1 MFKRKLVLPKN
12 VKPKIVIAVII
23 LLILGFVIGECV
35 SVLSV
40 NIKTQVAMAATV
52 YDTIDTRAVIIRDE
66 KAVEGIDGIALPA
79 VADGEKVNAGG
90 EIAMSFSS
98 AENAEKYSN
107 YLALEEK
114 HKHYTE
120 LENTAVG
127 SVTDIELLERN
138 ILTDVNS
145 YIRSIGR
152 NDINGADNYAFN
164 VNDDLT
170 KREILVGERVDF
182 SASISEI
189 EKKLANIDV
198 SSCKPTGY
206 ITAQKAGFY
215 SKYTDGCEN
224 MIDYSKVKNMS
235 LKDFDECLT
244 NALSAKGSTMKGGK
258 IISSFVWYFACVVNA
273 EEVADLKDG
282 QSAHVIV
289 KSTDKDLKCT
299 VVKGADVALS
309 ADKTLLILSCNEMD
323 KNISSMRLEDI
334 EIRVKS
340 YTGIKVNSSA
350 VHDLDGEKGVY
361 ALVSNIAKWRR
372 ADILYTGD
380 GYVILSYDD
389 PDIKNGIKLYDKII
403 IRGRDVYD
411 GRVFA

>member
-1 MFKRKLVLPKN
+1 MAKRKFVLPKN

-40 NIKTQVAMAATV
+40 NIETQVAMTTTV
-52 YDTIDTRAVIIRDE
+52 YDTIETRAVIIRDE
-66 KAVEGIDGIALPA
+66 KAVEGIDGIVLPA

-90 EIAMSFSS
+90 KIAMSFSS
-98 AENAEKYSN
+98 AENAEKYAN
-107 YLALEEK
+107 YLVLEEK

-127 SVTDIELLERN
+127 NVTDIELLEKN
-138 ILTDVNS
+138 ILSDVNS

-152 NDINGADNYAFN
+152 NELNSADEYAFN

-170 KREILVGERVDF
+170 KREILVGEHVDF
-182 SASISEI
+182 SSSISEI
-189 EKKLANIDV
+189 EGKLANIDV

-206 ITAQKAGFY
+206 ITAPKAGFY

-224 MIDYSKVKNMS
+224 MIDYSKVKTMS
-235 LKDFDECLT
+235 VKNFDECLN

-258 IISSFVWYFACVVNA
+258 IISSFIWYFACVVNA
-273 EEVADLKDG
+273 EDVAGLQDG
-282 QSAHVIV
+282 QNAQVIV
-289 KSTDKDLKCT
+289 KSTDKELKCT
-299 VVKGADVALS
+299 IVKGADVALS

-350 VHDLDGEKGVY
+350 VHDLNGEKGVY

>member
-1 MFKRKLVLPKN
+1 M
-12 VKPKIVIAVII
+12 I
-23 LLILGFVIGECV
+23 C
-35 SVLSV
+35 
-40 NIKTQVAMAATV
+40 
-52 YDTIDTRAVIIRDE
+52 
-66 KAVEGIDGIALPA
+66 
-79 VADGEKVNAGG
+79 
-90 EIAMSFSS
+90 
-98 AENAEKYSN
+98 
-107 YLALEEK
+107 
-114 HKHYTE
+114 
-120 LENTAVG
+120 
-127 SVTDIELLERN
+127 
-138 ILTDVNS
+138 
-145 YIRSIGR
+145 

-182 SASISEI
+182 SASISDI

-198 SSCKPTGY
+198 SSCKPIGY

-235 LKDFDECLT
+235 LKDFDECLN

-289 KSTDKDLKCT
+289 KSTDKELKCT

-340 YTGIKVNSSA
+340 YTGIKVNRSLI
-350 VHDLDGEKGVY
+350 H
-361 ALVSNIAKWRR
+361 I
-372 ADILYTGD
+372 
-380 GYVILSYDD
+380 
-389 PDIKNGIKLYDKII
+389 
-403 IRGRDVYD
+403 
-411 GRVFA
+411 